1 MKMISALPKHTKDY
15 LSHLMQA
22 GRYVFTSQDARAAL
36 GGSPAAVKQALNRL
50 QRKGEVASPARGFYA
65 IVPPEY
71 RGLGCLP
78 ADQFIPALMAHV
90 GMSYYCGLQSAA
102 QYHGAAHH
110 RPQAFQVMLE
120 KARRPIHCGKVR
132 VVFHVRKR
140 MTEMPVQHINTPRG
154 TIAVST
160 PDVTAFDLVGYESKI
175 GGLDAVATILV
186 ELAEKL
192 DPQKLADIASLM
204 PLPWA
209 QRLGYLL
216 EFIGEAPKA
225 VLLKRYVQTNANE
238 VTALEPSSSRSDRL
252 RDEAWR
258 LIINAEL
265 ETET

>member
-1 MKMISALPKHTKDY
+1 MVSGLPKHAKDF
-15 LSHLMQA
+15 LSHIMQA
-22 GRYVFTSQDARAAL
+22 GRYVFTSRDAREAL
-36 GGSPAAVKQALNRL
+36 GVSPAAVKQALNRL
-50 QRKGEVASPARGFYA
+50 QRKGEVAIPARGFYV

-71 RGLGCLP
+71 RTLGCLP
-78 ADQFIPALMAHV
+78 ADQFVPALMSHL
-90 GMSYYCGLQSAA
+90 GLSYYCGLQSAA

-120 KARRPIHCGKVR
+120 KARRPIQCGKVR

-140 MTEMPVQHINTPRG
+140 LAEMPVQHINTPRG

-160 PDVTAFDLVGYESKI
+160 PAVTAYDLVGYESKI

-192 DPQKLADIASLM
+192 DPKRLADLAPMM
-204 PLPWA
+204 PLPWV

-216 EFIGEAPKA
+216 EFIDEAPKA
-225 VLLKRYVQTNANE
+225 VLLKRYVRTNAKE
-238 VTALEPSSSRSDRL
+238 VTALEPSSARSDHP

-258 LIINAEL
+258 LIINTDL